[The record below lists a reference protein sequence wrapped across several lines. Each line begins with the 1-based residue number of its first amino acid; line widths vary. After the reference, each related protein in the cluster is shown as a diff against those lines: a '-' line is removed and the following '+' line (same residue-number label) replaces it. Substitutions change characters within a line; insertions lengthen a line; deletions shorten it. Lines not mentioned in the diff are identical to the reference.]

1 MSTTAVMNGKQQT
14 NELKSAP
21 DARKTEGNEAPNP
34 TRQIPEWL
42 TAELFADLLQ
52 KNIPNFKCIKNFA
65 VRPAQAAGENYATLM
80 GLVTIDVELE
90 SGTSKQVSYMIKLP
104 IESIQKLFAGHNIF
118 DTERT
123 MYSDVIP
130 ELEQM
135 YGEVG
140 VEVKFS
146 PQYYDIET
154 PSEFGVILMEDL
166 RPRGFKNA
174 NRFQGFDMEH
184 TKAALKKLAQ
194 WHAATA
200 VRVET
205 KGKYPEIVTVGI
217 YTEGLIDAMENMDK
231 TTPNAFYDSVPLYE
245 GSELYMESLEKN
257 RENFYKD
264 FRAVMK
270 ADPNEFNVLNHGDF
284 WANNI
289 MFQYDAFGKIKET
302 YFVDF
307 QCERYGSPVND
318 LYCFLI
324 SSISLDVKLKHFDYF
339 IKYYHDNL
347 IECLKLLKY
356 PKKLPALKDIHIA
369 LYKYGTWGLYELM
382 GHMSIVLV
390 DPSEAADVN
399 NLMGNTPE
407 GEEFKKSMYRNE
419 RFRKHAEAILP
430 WLYNRGVF

>member
-1 MSTTAVMNGKQQT
+1 MSTAGVVNGKQQT
-14 NELKSAP
+14 DTRKNAP
-21 DARKTEGNEAPNP
+21 DGGKPRANEAANAA
-34 TRQIPEWL
+34 RQIPDWL
-42 TAELFADLLQ
+42 KADLFVELLQ
-52 KNIPNFKCIKNFA
+52 KNIPNFKCIKNFK

-80 GLVTIDVELE
+80 GLVSIDVELE
-90 SGTSKQVSYMIKLP
+90 YGNSKQVSYMIKLP
-104 IESIQKLFAGHNIF
+104 IESIQKLFASHNIF
-118 DTERT
+118 DTERS
-123 MYSDVIP
+123 MYIDVIP

-135 YGEVG
+135 YSEAG

-154 PSEFGVILMEDL
+154 PSEYGVILMEDL

-174 NRFQGFDMEH
+174 NRFEGFDMEH
-184 TKAALKKLAQ
+184 TMNTLKKLAQ

-200 VRVET
+200 VRFET
-205 KGKYPEIVTVGI
+205 KGKYPDIVTVGI
-217 YTEGLIDAMENMDK
+217 YSEELIVALENLDK
-231 TTPNAFYDSVPLYE
+231 TAPNAFYESVPLYE
-245 GSELYMESLEKN
+245 GSELYMESLEKYRRSFFN
-257 RENFYKD
+257 D
-264 FRAVMK
+264 FRLVMK
-270 ADPNEFNVLNHGDF
+270 IDSNEFNVLNHGDF

-307 QCERYGSPVND
+307 QCARYGSPVND

-324 SSISLDVKLKHFDYF
+324 SSTSLDVKLKHFDYF

-356 PKKLPALKDIHIA
+356 AKKLPTLKDVQIA
-369 LYKYGTWGLYELM
+369 LHKYAAWALYELM

-407 GEEFKKSMYRNE
+407 GEEFKKSMFRND
-419 RFRKHAEAILP
+419 RFRKHAEALLP